1 MDATFSGTAP
11 PSPRTTDT
19 FFEPVY
25 SVTPSIMN
33 ANQHGI
39 AHSIASRG
47 LLLLVGHFTPMLP
60 LFLYQY
66 LFFVR
71 SFFLLFFLLTGALI
85 AASIALER
93 IVWLSSVLE
102 FADLGKFHDRR

>member
-1 MDATFSGTAP
+1 M
-11 PSPRTTDT
+11 
-19 FFEPVY
+19 
-25 SVTPSIMN
+25 TPSIMN

-66 LFFVR
+66 LFL
-71 SFFLLFFLLTGALI
+71 SGLFFFCFFLTGALI

-102 FADLGKFHDRR
+102 FADLGKFHDLR